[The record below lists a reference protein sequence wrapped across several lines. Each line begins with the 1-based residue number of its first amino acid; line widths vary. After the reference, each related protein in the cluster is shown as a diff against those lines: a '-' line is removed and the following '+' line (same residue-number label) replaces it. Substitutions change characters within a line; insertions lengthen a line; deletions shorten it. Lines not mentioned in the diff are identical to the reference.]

1 MIWFLFSFLLFLVGF
16 CGSVFGSAGEFWLWF
31 LAMGLVLD
39 VSLML
44 LGLLDHKEFKFIQQ
58 SSTVGKLSHIVVF
71 LLAGL
76 AAIARLRA
84 QLSSFRLLL
93 VLVLV
98 IWAYSISEITKS
110 WRRKK

>member
-16 CGSVFGSAGEFWLWF
+16 CGSVFGEAGEFWLWF
-31 LAMGLVLD
+31 LALGLVLD
-39 VSLML
+39 ATLML
-44 LGLLDHKEFKFIQQ
+44 LGLLDHKKFIQQ
-58 SSTVGKLSHIVVF
+58 SSLAGKISHIVTF

-76 AAIARLRA
+76 AAITRLRA
-84 QLSSFRLLL
+84 QISIFRLLL

-98 IWAYSISEITKS
+98 VWAYSISEITKS